1 MHLRSSKR
9 SNAYTFR
16 ALIAH
21 SESSRNLP
29 AIKKSISL
37 LDEIASGLDFRLKP
51 FPRKGISDD
60 DLLMLVHSRIINPDD
75 KDARVPDSFAIR
87 DFEKRI
93 LKDEASGR
101 GVPYEAAEL
110 MRFYRKYI
118 AGADMAGR
126 AIHVIIT
133 ERLLMSWSEDDL
145 RFHARA
151 AIFGIPCII
160 SLSGLVEGP
169 ARPQEYY
176 IEKQAIGSLLA
187 ENISLLERY
196 AGRFLESDDDRIPEV
211 LRGYLMQCA
220 FYAMIG
226 WPFCEERDCI
236 LFNAHWQEEM
246 LRAQVESG
254 RLCERH
260 QKILSKQTRF
270 LRKPS

>member
-1 MHLRSSKR
+1 MPSKSSKR
-9 SNAYTFR
+9 SDAYNLR
-16 ALIAH
+16 ALIVH
-21 SESSRNLP
+21 SESARDLP

-37 LDEIASGLDFRLKP
+37 LNEIAGELDFRLKP

-60 DLLMLVHSRIINPDD
+60 DLSMLVHSRIINPDD
-75 KDARVPDSFAIR
+75 RDARVPDSFAIR
-87 DFEKRI
+87 DFEKRV

-101 GVPYEAAEL
+101 GVPYEAAGL
-110 MRFYRKYI
+110 MRFYRKYVP
-118 AGADMAGR
+118 GADEVGR
-126 AIHVIIT
+126 AIRVIIT

-151 AIFGIPCII
+151 AMFGIPCII

-176 IEKQAIGSLLA
+176 IERQAMGSPLA
-187 ENISLLERY
+187 VDISLRERF
-196 AGRFLESDDDRIPEV
+196 AGRFLEPDDDRISEV

-226 WPFCEERDCI
+226 QPFCEEHDCI

-246 LRAQVESG
+246 LHAQIESG

-260 QKILSKQTRF
+260 QKMLAKHGRLI
-270 LRKPS
+270 RKTS